1 MAEDTITLPELLQ
14 NSSRRYRREVL
25 ALPIVQLEPSL
36 RYMTLRQGIR
46 GEEVVG
52 TARSGAQLRPYRTSK
67 DAVNTSKLDARSLT
81 TFLGDVVEEFDPYQV
96 YETCFGEPISRKR
109 DKLEIV
115 KRMCL
120 EMARSSTENL
130 ALALFSAKRN
140 PSGNTT
146 MELFNGFD
154 TIIESEKTA
163 TNISAEKGNLLDL
176 GQLDAASIGD
186 VLLEFYRSLHITMK
200 HKAQVMMFV
209 PTTVREMYDD
219 WYAANFTSAPY
230 NTQYEQIYLHG
241 THKKCV
247 LVDLP
252 GMEASKNLIISTR
265 DNLLVGADQISDKE
279 KFEVRR
285 PDNPKVVQFF
295 MTMYFG
301 VEFQSIDQRT
311 FKAGSFTL
319 PAE

>member
-1 MAEDTITLPELLQ
+1 MAEGTITLPELLQ
-14 NSSRRYRREVL
+14 NSSRKFRREVL

-36 RYMTLRQGIR
+36 RYMTLRRGIR

-67 DAVNTSKLDARSLT
+67 DAVNTSKLDARSLRNY
-81 TFLGDVVEEFDPYQV
+81 LGDVVEEFDPYV
-96 YETCFGEPISRKR
+96 LYETCYGEPLSTKR
-109 DKLEIV
+109 DQLEIV
-115 KRMCL
+115 KRLCL

-140 PSGNTT
+140 PGGNTT
-146 MELFNGFD
+146 MDLFNGFD
-154 TIIESEKTA
+154 TVIESEKTA
-163 TNISAEKGNLLDL
+163 TNISADKGNLLDL

-186 VLLEFYRSLHITMK
+186 VLLDFYRSLHITMK
-200 HKAQVMMFV
+200 NKAQVLMYV
-209 PTTVREMYDD
+209 PTAVREMYDD
-219 WYAANFTSAPY
+219 WFAANFTSAPY
-230 NTQYEQIYLHG
+230 NNQYERTYLHG
-241 THKKCV
+241 TNRKCV

-252 GMEASKNLIISTR
+252 GMEASKNIIISTK
-265 DNLLVGADQISDKE
+265 DNLLVGVDQISDKE
-279 KFEVRR
+279 RFQVRI

-319 PAE
+319 QAE